1 MCSSSALLN
10 IDRVIGIRYSTGMAE
25 YRIEGGKTLSGEIV
39 ASGNKNAALPV
50 LAATLLTDEPVV
62 LNNIPEIEDVRV
74 MVKILKALGSTVI
87 KSGDHQYTIKTMDI
101 ASEIPGDLAGILRG
115 SILFAA
121 PILARLGKV
130 RLTPPGGDII
140 GKRRLDTHFV
150 AFETLGAKCKIDE
163 NNMLNFTAPSLKG
176 DIIFLDEAS
185 VTATEN
191 AIMAAVL
198 AKGTTTIRN
207 AASEPHVQDLCH
219 MLIDMGA
226 NISGVGSNLLVI
238 EGVKKLHSTEFTI
251 GSDFMEVGSY
261 IGLTAVT
268 GGDVV
273 IHNVRVDDLRT
284 FSSGYRKLGI
294 TWEEEGS
301 IIRIPPKQL
310 LKVQPDIGGMIPKIS
325 DGPWPGF
332 PTDLTSI
339 ITVVATQVNGVVLI
353 HEKMYES
360 RMFFTDDLVSMGANI
375 VLCDPHRAI
384 IYGPAKLK
392 ARVLNS
398 PDVRA
403 GMAQVIAALCARGES
418 VIQNIYQIER
428 GYENIYSKL
437 QILGAR
443 ISRTETNT
451 L

>member
-1 MCSSSALLN
+1 
-10 IDRVIGIRYSTGMAE
+10 MAE
-25 YRIEGGKTLSGEIV
+25 YRIQGGNTLSGEII

-62 LNNIPEIEDVRV
+62 LNNIPDIKDVHV
-74 MVKILKALGSTVI
+74 MVEILQALGSTVI
-87 KSGDHQYTIKTMDI
+87 KSGDHQYTIKTMNI
-101 ASEIPGDLAGILRG
+101 AREIPQELASILRG

-121 PILARLGKV
+121 PILARLGEV
-130 RLTPPGGDII
+130 RLHPPGGDII

-150 AFETLGAKCKIDE
+150 AFESLGATCQFDKE
-163 NNMLNFTAPSLKG
+163 NMLHFTASQLRG
-176 DIIFLDEAS
+176 NNIFLDEAS

-198 AKGTTTIRN
+198 AEGTTVIRN

-226 NISGVGSNLLVI
+226 KISGVESNLLTI
-238 EGVKKLHSTEFTI
+238 EGVKKLYSTEFTI

-261 IGLTAVT
+261 IGLAAVT
-268 GGDVV
+268 KGEVI
-273 IHNVRVDDLRT
+273 IHNVRVSDLRT
-284 FSSGYRKLGI
+284 FASGYRKLGI
-294 TWEEEGS
+294 TWQEEGS
-301 IIRIPPKQL
+301 VIKVPARQR

-325 DGPWPGF
+325 DGPWPAF
-332 PTDLTSI
+332 PTDLSSI
-339 ITVVATQVNGVVLI
+339 ITVLATQVEGVVLV

-360 RMFFTDDLVSMGANI
+360 RMFFTDDLVSMGAKI

-384 IYGPAKLK
+384 IYGPAQLR
-392 ARVLNS
+392 ASRLSS

-428 GYENIYSKL
+428 GYEDIYGKL
-437 QILGAR
+437 QSLGAR
-443 ISRTETNT
+443 IERIDS
-451 L
+451 

>member
-1 MCSSSALLN
+1 
-10 IDRVIGIRYSTGMAE
+10 MAE
-25 YRIEGGKTLSGEIV
+25 YRIQGGSTLSGEII

-62 LNNIPEIEDVRV
+62 LNNIPDIKDVHV
-74 MVKILKALGSTVI
+74 MVDILRALGSTVI
-87 KSGDHQYTIKTMDI
+87 RDGDHQYTIQTGSI
-101 ASEIPGDLAGILRG
+101 GREIPLELASILRG

-121 PILARLGKV
+121 PILARTGEVSLH
-130 RLTPPGGDII
+130 PPGGDII

-150 AFETLGAKCKIDE
+150 AFESLGASGRIDE
-163 NNMLNFTAPSLKG
+163 DNMLHFSCSQLRG
-176 DIIFLDEAS
+176 DTIFLDEAS

-191 AIMAAVL
+191 AIMAAVM
-198 AKGTTTIRN
+198 AKGTTVIRN
-207 AASEPHVQDLCH
+207 AASEPHVQDLCQ

-226 NISGVGSNLLVI
+226 KINGVGSNLLTI
-238 EGVKKLHSTEFTI
+238 KGVDKLHSTEFTI

-261 IGLTAVT
+261 IGLAAVT
-268 GGDVV
+268 HGEVV
-273 IHNVRVDDLRT
+273 IHNVRTDDLRT
-284 FSSGYRKLGI
+284 FSNGYRKLGI
-294 TWEEEGS
+294 SWDEEGS
-301 IIRIPPKQL
+301 VVRIPSRQK
-310 LKVQPDIGGMIPKIS
+310 LKVQSDLGGMIPKIS

-332 PTDLTSI
+332 PTDLSSI
-339 ITVVATQVNGVVLI
+339 ITVLATQVNGVVLI

-384 IYGPAKLK
+384 IYGRTEL
-392 ARVLNS
+392 RGRELSS

-428 GYENIYSKL
+428 GYENIYGKL
-437 QILGAR
+437 QSLGAR
-443 ISRTETNT
+443 IERVE
-451 L
+451 

>member
-1 MCSSSALLN
+1 
-10 IDRVIGIRYSTGMAE
+10 MAE
-25 YRIEGGKTLSGEIV
+25 YRIEGGKTLSGEII

-101 ASEIPGDLAGILRG
+101 VSEIPGDLAGILRG

-163 NNMLNFTAPSLKG
+163 NNMLNFTATALKG

-219 MLIDMGA
+219 MLVDMGA

-273 IHNVRVDDLRT
+273 IHNVRTDDLRT

-403 GMAQVIAALCARGES
+403 GMAQVIAALCAKGES

-443 ISRTETNT
+443 ISRIETNIV
-451 L
+451 